1 MSSLST
7 LQAAHLHAPAAAPV
21 HTTRAVGRFAETPA
35 VRYLRRVFAVLQR
48 TSPAMAARLAY
59 TLLTRPPRVAER
71 PWQTSLR
78 EQASLQ
84 WLPFGSGRLAV
95 YSWGAGPTVL
105 LVHGWGARSTHLGR
119 MVQPLVDAGYRV
131 VAFDAPGHGH
141 SSGRTATLPQFAEA
155 IAAVGLRVGEVHTL
169 IAHSFGVS
177 MALWAQVDWGLR
189 AQRQVLFSS
198 LDHCNWVTEE
208 FARLIGLPLA
218 VMERGRQLMVR
229 RSAGRMDWERL
240 CVGDL
245 LAHTDEPTLLLH
257 DVLDPEVPIEHL
269 FSIMARCADRPLQ
282 VHVTDGLGHHRL
294 LGDAAVMRR
303 VQTFMGNA
311 A

>member
-1 MSSLST
+1 MPDAL
-7 LQAAHLHAPAAAPV
+7 ADAPAV
-21 HTTRAVGRFAETPA
+21 SICHTRQEIQQQPA
-35 VRYLRRVFAVLQR
+35 MWRELAQDLQR
-48 TSPAMAARLAY
+48 
-59 TLLTRPPRVAER
+59 
-71 PWQTSLR
+71 
-78 EQASLQ
+78 
-84 WLPFGSGRLAV
+84 
-95 YSWGAGPTVL
+95 
-105 LVHGWGARSTHLGR
+105 
-119 MVQPLVDAGYRV
+119 VQPQLTAWLGAWLSDAR
-131 VAFDAPGHGH
+131 H
-141 SSGRTATLPQFAEA
+141 
-155 IAAVGLRVGEVHTL
+155 
-169 IAHSFGVS
+169 
-177 MALWAQVDWGLR
+177 
-189 AQRQVLFSS
+189 QVLFSS